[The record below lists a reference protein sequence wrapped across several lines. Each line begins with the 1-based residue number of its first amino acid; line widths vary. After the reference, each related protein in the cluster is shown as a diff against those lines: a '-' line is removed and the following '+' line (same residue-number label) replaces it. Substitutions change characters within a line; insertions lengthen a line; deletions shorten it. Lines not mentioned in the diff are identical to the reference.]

1 MHSDIYKI
9 KLRSLS
15 EGDHQYDWR
24 LDDAYFT
31 RLSEGAILGGE
42 VFVDLDLRRTG
53 EVFSLRLF
61 YEGYVTTPCDRCLEP
76 ADLSLEEER
85 ELVVKFGHNADESTD
100 EILIVDQQDGVLD
113 LEWLLYEDI
122 MLALP
127 LQHMH
132 PDGECSSEM
141 MAIYTDIATDEV
153 RELEEDASS
162 INRDEDGIH
171 ERWAALKQL
180 KRD

>member
-1 MHSDIYKI
+1 MHTDLYKI

-31 RLSEGAILGGE
+31 RLSEGTLLGGE

-53 EVFSLRLF
+53 EVFSLHFF
-61 YEGYVTTPCDRCLEP
+61 YEGSVTTTCDRCLEP
-76 ADLSLEEER
+76 VSLDVEDER
-85 ELVVKFGHNADESTD
+85 ELVVKFGHNPEDSTD
-100 EILIVDQQDGVLD
+100 EILIVDQHDGVLD
-113 LEWLLYEDI
+113 LEWLLYEDVL
-122 MLALP
+122 LALP

-132 PDGECSSEM
+132 AEGECSPEM
-141 MAIYTDIATDEV
+141 MAVYAEVATDEV
-153 RELEEDASS
+153 HEPEEA
-162 INRDEDGIH
+162 IERDEDGVD